1 MMVIEIDDPHDV
13 LPRRHL
19 IHESVLTLLFLLALL
34 PNPPFFDCG
43 PHRSMY
49 MDFNVYGLW
58 TRMRRSSA
66 VNCALLAL
74 PRENQRPDGFF
85 RHIMAHDT

>member
-1 MMVIEIDDPHDV
+1 MLVIEINDPHDV

-19 IHESVLTLLFLLALL
+19 VHESFLTRLLLLTLLLDA
-34 PNPPFFDCG
+34 PPFRLSTSSS
-43 PHRSMY
+43 RSMY
-49 MDFNVYGLW
+49 ALYGLW

-66 VNCALLAL
+66 VNARSWRS
-74 PRENQRPDGFF
+74 PGPNQWPDGFF